1 MKGAAAQPGFLAV
14 VGIQLRNKLIRR
26 YTSRGARGYEER
38 RKTAR
43 WAAENRAF
51 QALYAKVAPSRV
63 LDLPV
68 GIGRW
73 FDAYRASGASVHGVD
88 ISNNMLGEAAGKIR
102 PGDDIRLEQA
112 DVLDLRR
119 PSPLER
125 GYDLIVCTRFVYWLR
140 PAELAIMLRKFHDT
154 EAPYLIASAKVSLP
168 EEQRP
173 AGKGSGGLLTSLD
186 RLRAH
191 IYRSVVKRVYD
202 EQQLLQIFRENGWN
216 LVEQQPVVTTSHVRY
231 FYYLFARAEA

>member
-1 MKGAAAQPGFLAV
+1 VKGEAAQPGFLAV

-43 WAAENRAF
+43 WTAENRAF
-51 QALYAKVAPSRV
+51 EALYGKVAHDKV

-73 FDAYRASGASVHGVD
+73 FEAYRASGASVHGVD
-88 ISNNMLGEAAGKIR
+88 ISDNMLGEAAGKIR

-112 DVLDLRR
+112 DVLDVRR
-119 PSPLER
+119 ASPLER

-154 EAPYLIASAKVSLP
+154 GAPHLIASAKVSLP
-168 EEQRP
+168 EGQRA
-173 AGKGSGGLLTSLD
+173 AGKSSAGLLRSLD

-202 EQQLLQIFRENGWN
+202 EQRLLQIFRENGWN

-231 FYYLFARAEA
+231 FYYLFARAEP